1 MGYAAACLNPGL
13 KRALGDKRVAAGFME
28 AVAIVLAGV
37 AVVLFNDVLLRAVFT
52 LIAAAVV
59 LLLSLELG
67 PVSKLLGVPPFV
79 RLGRYELDFYVFHQ
93 PCIWLAS
100 YLIGGHG
107 RKALFGFVLT
117 VGFVLLWRAFNA
129 RCLGCHRGASRNR
142 ER

>member
-13 KRALGDKRVAAGFME
+13 KKALGDKYVAAGFME
-28 AVAIVLAGV
+28 TVAIVLGGV
-37 AVVLFNDVLLRAVFT
+37 AVVLLNDVLLRAVFT

-67 PVSKLLGVPPFV
+67 PVSKLLSVPPLV
-79 RLGRYELDFYVFHQ
+79 RLGCYELDFYVFHQ

-100 YLIGGHG
+100 YLIGGRG

-117 VGFVLLWRAFNA
+117 VGFVFLWRAFKT
-129 RCLGCHRGASRNR
+129 RCLGRRRGASRDR

>member
-13 KRALGDKRVAAGFME
+13 KRTFGDKRVATGFME
-28 AVAIVLAGV
+28 VACIVLAGV
-37 AVVLFNDVLLRAVFT
+37 AVVLLNDVLLRAVFT
-52 LIAAAVV
+52 LVAAAVV

-67 PVSKLLGVPPFV
+67 PVSKFLSVPPLV

-100 YLIGGHG
+100 YLIGGRG

-117 VGFVLLWRAFNA
+117 VGFVVLWRAFNA
-129 RCLGCHRGASRNR
+129 RCLGYRRGALRNR
-142 ER
+142 GR